1 MGVDVESFLRDLDE
15 TLARALEASRHGA
28 GVPDGR

>member
-1 MGVDVESFLRDLDE
+1 VGVNIESFLRDLDE
-15 TLARALEASRHGA
+15 TLARALEASRDRA